1 MSRRL
6 ILVLV
11 LAFVLGISF
20 AAYAEVQNV
29 KVSGDLTMMG
39 VVRENFDLTKT
50 AANGWIGGSAS
61 NRYDDTEKDL
71 LSIVR
76 VRVDADLTDN
86 VSTTIRLLNERNW
99 NGESATGVIG
109 ANRNIGFATDNGAAE
124 EQDIEL
130 DLAYVHMKEFL
141 YSPLSLTVGRQELHF
156 GNDFIIGDPDTNMV
170 ALRSSLAEGDLSS
183 RKAFDA
189 IRATL
194 DYNPLVVDIVYAKL
208 AENNVVLNDD
218 TTVYGLNL
226 NYALDK
232 NTTLEGFYFGK
243 IRGSDA
249 TAVTNVDSGLNT
261 SFIVQDNGK
270 SKSDQVHT
278 VGARVVNR
286 TINNLTVDA
295 QAAYQFGT
303 YNPKF
308 DPNARFI
315 AANNKAEI
323 ANRRAW
329 AAEGIATYDLKDVKY
344 IGKYNPSLSAIY
356 LYLSGADRDRTG
368 SKTYKGWDAMYENQ
382 TLGHIINAIMG
393 FSNAHFAGLSAKA
406 KPMDD
411 VTVKMDAVAVWFAK
425 RFPDQRLAILSGVD
439 GAREFRMA
447 KGPFIGQE
455 YDLTLTYDYTEDV
468 QFSLLGGLF

>member
-1 MSRRL
+1 LSM
-6 ILVLV
+6 
-11 LAFVLGISF
+11 
-20 AAYAEVQNV
+20 
-29 KVSGDLTMMG
+29 
-39 VVRENFDLTKT
+39 T
-50 AANGWIGGSAS
+50 A
-61 NRYDDTEKDL
+61 
-71 LSIVR
+71 
-76 VRVDADLTDN
+76 
-86 VSTTIRLLNERNW
+86 
-99 NGESATGVIG
+99 
-109 ANRNIGFATDNGAAE
+109 
-124 EQDIEL
+124 
-130 DLAYVHMKEFL
+130 
-141 YSPLSLTVGRQELHF
+141 GRQELHF

-170 ALRSSLAEGDLSS
+170 ALRSSLAEGDLSA

-218 TTVYGLNL
+218 TTLYGLNL

-232 NTTLEGFYFGK
+232 NTTIEGFYFGK

-249 TAVTNVDSGLNT
+249 AAVTNIDSNNAT
-261 SFIVQDNGK
+261 SFIVQNDGK
-270 SKSDQVHT
+270 SKADAVHT
-278 VGARVVNR
+278 VGARVVNK
-286 TINNLTVDA
+286 TVKNLTIDA
-295 QAAYQFGT
+295 QGAYQFGT

-329 AAEGIATYDLKDVKY
+329 AAEAIATYDLKDCKY
-344 IGKYNPSLSAIY
+344 IGKYNPSVSAAY
-356 LYLSGADRDRTG
+356 VYMSGADRDRTG
-368 SKTYKGWDAMYENQ
+368 SKTYKGWDSMFENQ

-411 VTVKMDAVAVWFAK
+411 VTVKMDAVGVWFAK
-425 RFPDQRLAILSGVD
+425 RFPDQRNAILSGVD

-447 KGPFIGQE
+447 KGPFLGQE

-468 QFSLLGGLF
+468 QFSLLGGLFLPSKNINGNIDTDDMRATAGELIGSMKVTF